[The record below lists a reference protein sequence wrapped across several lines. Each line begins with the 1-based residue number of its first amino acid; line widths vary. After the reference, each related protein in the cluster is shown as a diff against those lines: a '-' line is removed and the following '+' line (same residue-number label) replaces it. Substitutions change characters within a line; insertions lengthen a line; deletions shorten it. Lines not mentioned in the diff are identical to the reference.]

1 MSALTGTTTLIRFVL
16 RRDRL
21 RLSVWVLALAGI
33 VAASVPALD
42 DMFTTD
48 AERQARAAL
57 MDTPTGIVFGG
68 PGYGLADYQ
77 LGPMLVNEL
86 TMTMLI
92 ALAVL
97 NVLHVVR
104 HTRAEEESGRAELL
118 RAAPVG
124 PSAQPAAA
132 LITAALVDLL
142 IGALTFVSLVSFGL
156 AAADS
161 LAYGLGIGLAGVV
174 FATITAVCTQISEHG
189 RTASGTAFLVVGV
202 LFMARVVGDIAEPGG
217 NTFSWLS
224 PFAWVQQTRPFDAL
238 TWWPLALYPA
248 AAAVFFV
255 LAHVLAGRR
264 DLGAGLI
271 AARPGPPG
279 AGPLLRGVLALHLQQ
294 QRGTVLT
301 WSAGMF
307 ALAFAF
313 GSLAPEVGSMVE
325 SNPDLAVFLGDDT
338 EDLVGGFLGTIGLY
352 ALMGAGAFGALSVLR
367 ARSEESAGRAEMVLA
382 TAVGRV
388 RWLGS
393 ALTVA
398 ALATALIT
406 ALGGLGLGLGAAVT
420 LEDGAWVGRMTG
432 AALAGLPAA
441 LAFGA
446 LVALLFGTVPRL
458 IPLVWM
464 WLGYSVFVTM
474 LGDLLGVPDA
484 ATDASAFEI
493 LPVPPMDDVEAA
505 PFLLYLAVVLVA
517 GVLGL
522 AGFGRR
528 DLVTG

>member
-1 MSALTGTTTLIRFVL
+1 MNALAGTTTLIRFVL

-21 RLSVWVLALAGI
+21 RLSVWVLALVGTI
-33 VAASVPALD
+33 AASVPAID

-68 PGYGLADYQ
+68 PGYGLEDYQ

-124 PSAQPAAA
+124 HSAQPMAA
-132 LITAALVDLL
+132 LTTAVLVDLL
-142 IGALTFVSLVSFGL
+142 IGASTFVSLVSFGL
-156 AAADS
+156 AVADS
-161 LAYGLGIGLAGVV
+161 LAYGLGIGLAGMV
-174 FATITAVCTQISEHG
+174 FATIAAVCTQISEHA
-189 RTASGTAFLVVGV
+189 RTASGTAFLVIGV
-202 LFMARVVGDIAEPGG
+202 VFMARVVGDIAEPGG
-217 NTFSWLS
+217 NALSWLS
-224 PFAWVQQTRPFDAL
+224 PFAWVQQARPFDAL
-238 TWWPLALYPA
+238 EWWPLALYPA
-248 AAAVFFV
+248 AAVVFFAA
-255 LAHVLAGRR
+255 AHVLAGRR

-271 AARPGPPG
+271 ATRPGPAR

-294 QRGTVLT
+294 QRATVLA
-301 WSAGMF
+301 WSAGVF
-307 ALAFAF
+307 ALTFAF
-313 GSLAPEVGSMVE
+313 GSLAPEVESMVE
-325 SNPDLAVFLGDDT
+325 SNPDLAVLLGDDT
-338 EDLVGGFLGTIGLY
+338 EDLIGGFLGTIGLY

-367 ARSEESAGRAEMVLA
+367 ARSEENAGRAEMVLA

-406 ALGGLGLGLGAAVT
+406 ALGGLGLGLGAALT
-420 LEDGAWVGRMTG
+420 LDDSTWVGRMTG
-432 AALAGLPAA
+432 AVLAGLPAA

-458 IPLVWM
+458 IPFMWV

-474 LGDLLGVPDA
+474 LGDLLGMPDA
-484 ATDASAFEI
+484 AMNASAFEI
-493 LPVPPMDDVEAA
+493 LPAPPAEDAEAVA
-505 PFLLYLAVVLVA
+505 FLVYLAAVLVA
-517 GVLGL
+517 GAVGL
-522 AGFGRR
+522 VGFGRR
-528 DLVTG
+528 DLATG

>member
-1 MSALTGTTTLIRFVL
+1 MNALAGTTTLIRFVL

-21 RLSVWVLALAGI
+21 RLSVWVLALVGI
-33 VAASVPALD
+33 VAASIPALD

-68 PGYGLADYQ
+68 PGYGLEDYQ

-104 HTRAEEESGRAELL
+104 HTRTEEESGRAELL

-124 PSAQPAAA
+124 PSAQAAAA
-132 LITAALVDLL
+132 LITATLVDLL
-142 IGALTFVSLVSFGL
+142 IGALTFVSMASFGL

-161 LAYGLGIGLAGVV
+161 LAYGLGLGLAGVV
-174 FATITAVCTQISEHG
+174 FATITAVCAQISEHG
-189 RTASGTAFLVVGV
+189 RTAAGTAFLAVGV
-202 LFMARVVGDIAEPGG
+202 LFMARVIGDIAGSGG
-217 NTFSWLS
+217 NALSWLS
-224 PFAWVQQTRPFDAL
+224 PFAWVQQARPFDAL
-238 TWWPLALYPA
+238 EWWPLVLYPA
-248 AAAVFFV
+248 VAVLLFV

-264 DLGAGLI
+264 DLGAGLV
-271 AARPGPPG
+271 AARPGPTG

-301 WSAGMF
+301 WSVGVF
-307 ALAFAF
+307 VLAFAF
-313 GSLAPEVGSMVE
+313 GSLAPEVESMVGA
-325 SNPDLAVFLGDDT
+325 NPDLAVLLGSDA

-398 ALATALIT
+398 ALATVLIT
-406 ALGGLGLGLGAAVT
+406 VLGGLGLGLGSAVP
-420 LEDGAWVGRMTG
+420 LEDGAWIARMTG
-432 AALAGLPAA
+432 ATLAGLPAA
-441 LAFGA
+441 LAFGS

-458 IPLVWM
+458 IPLVWV

-474 LGDLLGVPDA
+474 LGDLLGVPEA
-484 ATDASAFEI
+484 AMNASAFEI
-493 LPVPPMDDVEAA
+493 LPAPPTDDVEAV
-505 PFLLYLAVVLVA
+505 PFLLYLTVVLVA
-517 GVLGL
+517 CAVGL

-528 DLVTG
+528 DLATG